1 MSNYE
6 PVIGL
11 EIHVQLNTKSKM
23 FCRCGTDYRDDLP
36 NTHCCPTCL
45 GLPGALPVPNKKA
58 IQDVILMGLALD
70 CEINKNSYFAR
81 KNYFYPDLPK
91 GYQITQYDKPF
102 CHDGKLVVN
111 DKTVG
116 ITRIHLEEDTGKSM
130 HITEKGG
137 EEYTLLDF
145 NKSGI
150 PLMELVT
157 EPDFRKAED
166 VFDFAKK
173 IRQIVRYLD
182 ISDGDMEKG
191 NLRVEPNIS
200 VRKVGEK
207 GLPKYKVEI
216 KNLNSFTSL
225 KRGVEFEVKRQISI
239 LEKGEIPIQETRGWN
254 DDKQST
260 YTQRIKEEAHDY
272 RYFPEPDIPPIE
284 LKESK
289 QAKDN
294 TDEIYL
300 DEIRNKLP
308 ELPNIKVGRFV
319 KDFGITE
326 YDAQVLTEEIEIAK
340 WFEESVKS
348 LKDKK
353 HGKKVANWIITEIM
367 GSSQYQ
373 LSGVNK
379 LKIQPLQLA
388 DLVTNVEDGKI
399 SRPSGKEILNILLTE
414 GGDIEEIIQN
424 KGLEQVSD
432 TGALEEVVNKVIV
445 ANPKP
450 VADYKVG
457 KKASL
462 QFLIGMVMRETKGK
476 ADVKIVNQKLTE
488 LL

>member
-1 MSNYE
+1 
-6 PVIGL
+6 
-11 EIHVQLNTKSKM
+11 
-23 FCRCGTDYRDDLP
+23 
-36 NTHCCPTCL
+36 
-45 GLPGALPVPNKKA
+45 
-58 IQDVILMGLALD
+58 
-70 CEINKNSYFAR
+70 
-81 KNYFYPDLPK
+81 
-91 GYQITQYDKPF
+91 
-102 CHDGKLVVN
+102 
-111 DKTVG
+111 
-116 ITRIHLEEDTGKSM
+116 M

-432 TGALEEVVNKVIV
+432 TGALEEVVKKVIV

-488 LL
+488 LLG